1 MLRTVAMMQPYL
13 FPYLGY
19 FQLIAA
25 SDLFILGDNL
35 QYEKRSWINR
45 NRILCNGRATLITFP
60 LRKDRLQVPIG
71 GRRLSDDFGRHAAAI
86 LKTVTHS
93 YARAPQRAEVLPLI
107 ERILAFPDH
116 NLASFAE
123 HSIRQICAY
132 LGIETPILRAS
143 AFELGP
149 VDRQERVI
157 QLAHRV
163 SALRY
168 LNPIGGLELYCPKR
182 FEASGLILRFLRMD
196 EIVYP
201 QLAHPFV
208 PSLSIIDVLMF
219 NDRATVRALLG
230 HYTLE
235 QGRPQDA
242 HPPRAPTGACA

>member
-132 LGIETPILRAS
+132 LAS
-143 AFELGP
+143 KRRSSGP
-149 VDRQERVI
+149 RHSNSGRWTG
-157 QLAHRV
+157 R
-163 SALRY
+163 SA
-168 LNPIGGLELYCPKR
+168 
-182 FEASGLILRFLRMD
+182 
-196 EIVYP
+196 
-201 QLAHPFV
+201 
-208 PSLSIIDVLMF
+208 
-219 NDRATVRALLG
+219 
-230 HYTLE
+230 
-235 QGRPQDA
+235 
-242 HPPRAPTGACA
+242 